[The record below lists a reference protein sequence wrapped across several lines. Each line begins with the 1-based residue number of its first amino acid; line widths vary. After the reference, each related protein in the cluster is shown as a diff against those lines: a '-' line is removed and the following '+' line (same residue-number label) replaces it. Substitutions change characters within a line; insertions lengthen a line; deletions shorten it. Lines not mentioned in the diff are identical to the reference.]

1 MHEASDPGGERVDI
15 GAIGSWR
22 DGWFVV
28 PVHVTFRDLDYFGH
42 VNNAVY
48 FSYFEWAR
56 TVLWFELIGQRDP
69 REIGFIV
76 ARAEC
81 DFISQIGL
89 EPIEVLV
96 RIGEMRKTS
105 LDFVYEIRKN
115 GGGELA
121 AKGTV
126 VVVLFDWTTNA
137 KRAIPDELRRR
148 VEECTHVY

>member
-1 MHEASDPGGERVDI
+1 MHEASDAGGERDDL
-15 GAIGSWR
+15 GAVGFWR
-22 DGWFVV
+22 DGWWVV
-28 PVHVTFRDLDYFGH
+28 PIHVTFRDLDYFGH

-56 TVLWFELIGQRDP
+56 TLLWFELVGRRNP

-81 DFISQIGL
+81 DFRQQIGL

-96 RIGEMRKTS
+96 RIDEMRTTS

-121 AKGTV
+121 ATGKV

-137 KRAIPDELRRR
+137 KRAITDELRRR